1 MFQVCFTA
9 CLAEEGKESRKGY
22 SIYYYAR
29 ANARASD
36 SCEKS
41 TRKQES
47 RRFSISGKDKKR
59 EKVPVWLEKT
69 WQAAS
74 AKCKRFRMKNR
85 DDGEKTRQE
94 PAQDR
99 QKKMLREPKNTGM
112 ADKKTASSIR
122 KTQKIPDKNRDDGGK
137 TRQAPAQNKQKKSSR
152 NPKYRYGWKKHG
164 KWHPQNAKDSG

>member
-9 CLAEEGKESRKGY
+9 CLAEEGKETSAGY
-22 SIYYYAR
+22 SIFYYAR

-69 WQAAS
+69 RQAAS

-85 DDGEKTRQE
+85 DDGEKTWQK

-99 QKKMLREPKNTGM
+99 QKKMLQKPKNTGM
-112 ADKKTASSIR
+112 TNKKTASSIR
-122 KTQKIPDKNRDDGGK
+122 KTQKIPDER
-137 TRQAPAQNKQKKSSR
+137 SE
-152 NPKYRYGWKKHG
+152 
-164 KWHPQNAKDSG
+164 